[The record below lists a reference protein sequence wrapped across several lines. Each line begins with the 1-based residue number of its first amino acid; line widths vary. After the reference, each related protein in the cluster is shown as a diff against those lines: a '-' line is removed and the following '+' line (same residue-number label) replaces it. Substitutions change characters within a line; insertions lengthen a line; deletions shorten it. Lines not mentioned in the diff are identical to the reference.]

1 MIDILKKIGLLAV
14 LTAGLVVLGNGIN
27 AAVNWSWLVSI
38 CRILR
43 VIIDPL
49 DFLIDT
55 DELIS
60 AISSALSVLIVFW
73 SARGFVLITNY
84 FKNK

>member
-1 MIDILKKIGLLAV
+1 MIDILKKIGLLA
-14 LTAGLVVLGNGIN
+14 LITAGLVALGNGIN

-55 DELIS
+55 TELIS
-60 AISSALSVLIVFW
+60 AISSALSVLVVFW
-73 SARGFVLITNY
+73 GARAFVLITNY